1 MHPPLGRLR
10 RSDLLAGLR
19 SCPLFAESPADVL
32 DELAGLTAVRTLAA
46 GAFLF
51 HEHAQVGGLFIV
63 RRGSLK
69 LHRVSAAGREVVIHI
84 FRAGESLGEESLFSA
99 AGCLASACATE
110 PTQVLVVSKEA
121 FLALLASHPE
131 LSLNLLRG
139 LDRHFSL
146 LVARIDELT
155 RKDVPTRVVDWLL
168 QHCPDPTSREP
179 QTVFMTATKRL
190 LASELG
196 TCGETLSRTLARL
209 RNQRLLSVRG
219 RAVTLNCPRRLA
231 QLFQGTGKPG
241 TQACNRS
248 SADSA
253 VGDLGRGAWRACG
266 SQLGRVCTAA

>member
-1 MHPPLGRLR
+1 MEKLARL
-10 RSDLLAGLR
+10 
-19 SCPLFAESPADVL
+19 
-32 DELAGLTAVRTLAA
+32 TTVRTLDA

-51 HEHAQVGGLFIV
+51 HEDSRVGGLFIV

-84 FRAGESLGEESLFSA
+84 FRAGESLGEESLFSE

-110 PTQVLVVSKEA
+110 ASQILVVPKEA
-121 FLALLASHPE
+121 FLAVLECHPE

-168 QHCPDPTSREP
+168 QQCPDPTSREP
-179 QTVFMTATKRL
+179 QTVRMTATKRV

-209 RNQRLLSVRG
+209 RSQRLLSVRG
-219 RAVTLNCPRRLA
+219 RIVTLNCPRRLA
-231 QLFQGTGKPG
+231 QLFQGTWKPEA
-241 TQACNRS
+241 QARNRPG
-248 SADSA
+248 ADRGRM
-253 VGDLGRGAWRACG
+253 VGRPNCLQGGRIC
-266 SQLGRVCTAA
+266 AAA